1 MDPTDKRIIKSS
13 CFKLYGLYV
22 CSLINIR
29 EIRKCNHGRIH
40 SWFMIN
46 KNVTTMYIYI
56 LIFLTTSS
64 NKVLQI
70 VLPFQISQFEM
81 FKNTPG
87 WFLDFSIDLVL
98 QAVIIDWKSLL
109 NIQVN
114 TTWLTLITPTSSI
127 LLIIECR
134 CQ

>member
-1 MDPTDKRIIKSS
+1 
-13 CFKLYGLYV
+13 
-22 CSLINIR
+22 
-29 EIRKCNHGRIH
+29 
-40 SWFMIN
+40 
-46 KNVTTMYIYI
+46 MYIYI

-114 TTWLTLITPTSSI
+114 TT
-127 LLIIECR
+127 
-134 CQ
+134 